1 MSDVFQK
8 AWLWVLLAIVIAAP
22 ILMLT
27 GLLY

>member
-1 MSDVFQK
+1 MTTILEK
-8 AWLWVLLAIVIAAP
+8 AWLWVLLAILLTAP

>member
-1 MSDVFQK
+1 MSIVLQK
-8 AWLWVLLAIVIAAP
+8 AWLWVLLVVVITAP

>member
-1 MSDVFQK
+1 MPVVLQK
-8 AWLWVLLAIVIAAP
+8 AWLWVLLAIVITAP